1 METQENKALSLAE
14 ILDILQRRK
23 HILLSSLVLAII
35 PVLFY
40 NHCATPVYQANAIVA
55 FEDYNPEMMPGFD
68 FAGSLYRG
76 NFVANRIQ
84 EMKTRT
90 FVQQVYDELPVS
102 ARQLFPFPDP
112 MPAKF
117 DTGRYIVGL
126 IRAELSVE
134 LIKTTDLV
142 TISYGCESPELA
154 KFVANAVT
162 AVLQKSNLRVRR
174 QEYTNVREF
183 VDEQIRLVKNRLQQA
198 EDTLRNFKAHENI
211 TSLEDESKEILQRI
225 TQAEVLYNQILTDKD
240 ARKKRLSV
248 TQKKLDEQKRDLAS
262 SITQTSSPLTVKLK
276 EKLVELE
283 IRYSNLLVQNYPA
296 DHPKMVELKA
306 EIDQTKQNLIQ
317 STVQILQGGK
327 LKGVIDPISQLQ
339 KYLEESIALDVELQ
353 TLGAQEAHLRRTLDN
368 YSGQLKKL
376 PDKELNL
383 VRLMRDKEVNNK
395 IYTKL
400 LEEREQARI
409 REAAEMGNIRVI
421 EPAETPHAPTR
432 PKKMLN
438 LLIGLFAGTVFGL
451 FLIFIR
457 EFTQEV
463 PRTQEDIERILRLPV
478 LTLVPQIKRGLTFE
492 LNGRHRQQML
502 IDQDGAVPFF
512 QDAYSYLWS
521 SLQFSNR
528 RRPLLIMITST
539 GPSEG
544 KSTIASN
551 LSLTAARHGKKT
563 ILIDGDL
570 RKPTLHEL
578 FSVPCS
584 PGLRN
589 LVIEANQV
597 WPSLALPSAMPTQAE
612 PETLSALA
620 LRPAERFQSFHEAI
634 FPALE
639 NALQIT
645 EMNNLRILTMGDPLL
660 APDVLWTSS
669 VTEEILS
676 MLRQVADFII
686 IDTPPVIGMPDASI
700 IARYCDGVLFC
711 AAAGQTDKTM
721 LLRAKKILEQASNK
735 LWGVVLNKVDLNV
748 IYGPSKYSKYYAK
761 YYGKGERHRQRSRR
775 GHHGPKN
782 NEGAN

>member
-1 METQENKALSLAE
+1 M
-14 ILDILQRRK
+14 
-23 HILLSSLVLAII
+23 
-35 PVLFY
+35 
-40 NHCATPVYQANAIVA
+40 
-55 FEDYNPEMMPGFD
+55 
-68 FAGSLYRG
+68 
-76 NFVANRIQ
+76 
-84 EMKTRT
+84 
-90 FVQQVYDELPVS
+90 
-102 ARQLFPFPDP
+102 
-112 MPAKF
+112 
-117 DTGRYIVGL
+117 
-126 IRAELSVE
+126 
-134 LIKTTDLV
+134 
-142 TISYGCESPELA
+142 
-154 KFVANAVT
+154 
-162 AVLQKSNLRVRR
+162 
-174 QEYTNVREF
+174 
-183 VDEQIRLVKNRLQQA
+183 
-198 EDTLRNFKAHENI
+198 
-211 TSLEDESKEILQRI
+211 
-225 TQAEVLYNQILTDKD
+225 
-240 ARKKRLSV
+240 
-248 TQKKLDEQKRDLAS
+248 
-262 SITQTSSPLTVKLK
+262 
-276 EKLVELE
+276 
-283 IRYSNLLVQNYPA
+283 
-296 DHPKMVELKA
+296 
-306 EIDQTKQNLIQ
+306 
-317 STVQILQGGK
+317 QILQGGK

-368 YSGQLKKL
+368 YSGQLRKL

-383 VRLMRDKEVNNK
+383 VRLMRDKEVNSK

-432 PKKMLN
+432 PKKLLN
-438 LLIGLFAGTVFGL
+438 LAIGLFAGTVIGL
-451 FLIFIR
+451 CLILIR
-457 EFTQEV
+457 EFAQEV
-463 PRTQEDIERILRLPV
+463 PRTQEDVERILRLPV
-478 LTLVPQIKRGLTFE
+478 LTLVPQIKRGFSFE

-502 IDQDGAVPFF
+502 IDQDGEVPFF

-544 KSTIASN
+544 KSTIATN

-570 RKPTLHEL
+570 RKPTLHEI
-578 FSVPCS
+578 FGVPCS

-597 WPSLALPSAMPTQAE
+597 WPSLALPSGTSTPAE
-612 PETLSALA
+612 PETLSTLA
-620 LRPAERFQSFHEAI
+620 LRPVERFQSFHEVI
-634 FPALE
+634 FPAIE
-639 NALQIT
+639 NALQVT

-748 IYGPSKYSKYYAK
+748 IYGTSKYSKYYAK

-775 GHHGPKN
+775 DNHRPQK
-782 NEGAN
+782 